1 MQIDKK
7 LLRRLFLLAAGCL
20 VFAWILLDTEQASSA
35 AKSLWNLISPF
46 VAGAVI
52 AFVFNVPMRAIE
64 RQLDGIHKQGLRRV
78 LSIVLT
84 IAALALVIM
93 FVVEMLAPQIQVT
106 VAALTERIP
115 TFIEQTSAKLMQL
128 MDDNP
133 DMKAWIMD
141 IANLESLEWT
151 KILKDSMGFLGNQMS
166 TVMGSAVNVI
176 GSVTSGIVNL
186 VVSIAF
192 AIYCLARKEILARQ
206 GRRILYSLIPEKAGD
221 EIIRILRLTNS
232 TFSNFISGQCLEACI
247 LGGLFAVTMAIFRMP
262 YIPLVSV
269 IIAVTAL
276 VPVVGAFVGCVL
288 GAFFILVD
296 NPLQALTFVAMFLI
310 LQQLEN
316 NLIYPRVVGTSIGLP
331 GMWVLVAVTI
341 GGELMGVF
349 GMLLMIPLASVL
361 YTLAREFTDKRL
373 AQRNIPEE
381 KLQDHPPELQ
391 SRFKQNRE
399 RKKRRRLQK
408 MKEQFLKNQKK
419 KEDKDSRILFYLFD
433 NPDFQNA
440 VDLLQMLYNIRR
452 GVTVKIQ
459 HGVGVFTPALVHQ
472 TVNVDVFACNGGGEP
487 TQRVG
492 NVPVQQGDAPLGA
505 ADAHVAVGIVDG
517 ISDVAVF

>member
-133 DMKAWIMD
+133 DMKAWIMEVAD
-141 IANLESLEWT
+141 LESLEWT

-206 GRRILYSLIPEKAGD
+206 GRRILYSLIPEKTGD

-316 NLIYPRVVGTSIGLP
+316 NLIYPRVVGTSIGPARYVGAGGGHHRRRADGRVRYAADDPAGVGAVHAGAGVYGQAPCPAEHP
-331 GMWVLVAVTI
+331 GGKVTGSSAGAAIPVQAEQGAEKTPPFAKNEGAVSEKPEGKRRQRFPI
-341 GGELMGVF
+341 KNSGG
-349 GMLLMIPLASVL
+349 AS
-361 YTLAREFTDKRL
+361 A
-373 AQRNIPEE
+373 
-381 KLQDHPPELQ
+381 PPEYYFTYLITRTFRTPSICFRCSTTSAEGWR
-391 SRFKQNRE
+391 SRSS
-399 RKKRRRLQK
+399 
-408 MKEQFLKNQKK
+408 M
-419 KEDKDSRILFYLFD
+419 
-433 NPDFQNA
+433 
-440 VDLLQMLYNIRR
+440 V
-452 GVTVKIQ
+452 
-459 HGVGVFTPALVHQ
+459 
-472 TVNVDVFACNGGGEP
+472 
-487 TQRVG
+487 
-492 NVPVQQGDAPLGA
+492 
-505 ADAHVAVGIVDG
+505 
-517 ISDVAVF
+517 